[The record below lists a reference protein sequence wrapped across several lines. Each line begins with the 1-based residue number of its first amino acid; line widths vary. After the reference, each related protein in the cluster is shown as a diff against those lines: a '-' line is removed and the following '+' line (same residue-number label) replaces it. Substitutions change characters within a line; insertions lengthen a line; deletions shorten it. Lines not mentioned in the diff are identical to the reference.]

1 LQYQYFGIW
10 KYTGL
15 WDRKSS
21 LGSAATFVA
30 LAGSTLTN
38 TGANLIGRLLSL
50 NGALMMD
57 TNSTP
62 FPITNTQLFNFS
74 YLPLN
79 MKWYPLP
86 EWEAGVL
93 YTAQSTAVS
102 KSKPEQF
109 IRKDTRRKKWISN
122 GERFAVI
129 WPGLSLW

>member
-1 LQYQYFGIW
+1 
-10 KYTGL
+10 
-15 WDRKSS
+15 
-21 LGSAATFVA
+21 VA

-79 MKWYPLP
+79 MK
-86 EWEAGVL
+86 
-93 YTAQSTAVS
+93 
-102 KSKPEQF
+102 
-109 IRKDTRRKKWISN
+109 
-122 GERFAVI
+122 
-129 WPGLSLW
+129 

>member
-1 LQYQYFGIW
+1 MQKLKNLTILLFLPTLFGVV
-10 KYTGL
+10 GNPSPHVL
-15 WDRKSS
+15 VSPGAVAPD
-21 LGSAATFVA
+21 LGSAATLVA

-79 MKWYPLP
+79 MK
-86 EWEAGVL
+86 
-93 YTAQSTAVS
+93 
-102 KSKPEQF
+102 
-109 IRKDTRRKKWISN
+109 
-122 GERFAVI
+122 
-129 WPGLSLW
+129 